1 MTKDHSGDRDGAR
14 LNAICPYYTMYPLD
28 FPLRVLRNA
37 PAGVVLDP
45 FCGRGTTNFAARML
59 GRHSVGLDSNPVAVA
74 IAKAKLVDVQPHEIV
89 DEYHKRLQSVP
100 RLSRMPSGPFWAWA
114 YNEQTLHTI
123 CRLREALKG
132 NLSRP
137 AAIAL
142 RGILLGALHGPRGI
156 HFSTHLSNQSPR
168 TFAPKPTY
176 ATKFWRSRRM
186 HPKKVDVESV
196 VGIRAERFYANRLAK
211 ISSIVLQ
218 RDSRID
224 FQSICPGPIGVVVT
238 SPPYYGMRTYGQD
251 QWLRNWFLGG
261 PAEINYAHPR
271 AQMSHQSVEAF
282 TYQLRKVWKNASR
295 HATSNALL
303 VCRFG
308 AINDRDIDPVATI
321 KNSLDQSGWKLST
334 IRSADNANNGR
345 RQAAQFGV
353 GGSMRPRTEFD
364 FYARRI

>member
-1 MTKDHSGDRDGAR
+1 
-14 LNAICPYYTMYPLD
+14 
-28 FPLRVLRNA
+28 
-37 PAGVVLDP
+37 
-45 FCGRGTTNFAARML
+45 
-59 GRHSVGLDSNPVAVA
+59 
-74 IAKAKLVDVQPHEIV
+74 
-89 DEYHKRLQSVP
+89 
-100 RLSRMPSGPFWAWA
+100 
-114 YNEQTLHTI
+114 
-123 CRLREALKG
+123 
-132 NLSRP
+132 
-137 AAIAL
+137 
-142 RGILLGALHGPRGI
+142 
-156 HFSTHLSNQSPR
+156 
-168 TFAPKPTY
+168 
-176 ATKFWRSRRM
+176 M